1 MLLRF
6 FPLPCSSCSKSGR
19 RWSQGCR
26 IALTKQSEPAVD
38 KGCRVCTDILTG
50 LSNMGGSV
58 QGYDAPNP
66 PDQVHAATG
75 AEFKVKKPGV

>member
-1 MLLRF
+1 MVPRL
-6 FPLPCSSCSKSGR
+6 
-19 RWSQGCR
+19 QD
-26 IALTKQSEPAVD
+26 ALTKQSEPAVD